1 MVGEDVIT
9 GVLESGGAEYEI
21 ASGFG
26 VPFWKKAIGRDIE
39 GREDFK
45 ACVGRFDEKA
55 EGADVLNFTYGPST
69 GGLTE
74 SCKFNIYTYGERILS
89 LRPEPAYKDRKL
101 QVSGSG
107 LEMANLKIER
117 YCGPLSPFYS
127 GMLTAAVEAIMGN
140 GENNDLRLARVIMNE
155 VSRISDHMHVIA
167 KLAEGASQNVA
178 YNLLFALRERL
189 LRLVSKRF
197 GHRYFFGINGFG
209 GLARSADFRGISSE
223 VGEIADEFRQ
233 IWIRLENSRIF
244 IDRIQGTATLKRPW
258 MVGPAAR
265 AAGLRTDTRTEGSCL
280 RYDDLDLEVASA
292 TSADTLA
299 RALVRK
305 DDIFASA
312 RIIEK
317 AESMI
322 REVPVAGRMSLV
334 GINGEISVRT
344 ETPGG
349 DSLMR
354 VSLVNGVVRKIY
366 IRPSSLQ
373 NLAVFTYG
381 IKENLLTDFTFGYEG
396 LGIHVSELGGVL

>member
-9 GVLESGGAEYEI
+9 GVFDSGGRGYEV
-21 ASGFG
+21 SYGFG
-26 VPFWKKAIGRDIE
+26 IPSWKKVADHAIE

-45 ACVGRFDEKA
+45 ACVGKYDDKA

-74 SCKFNIYTYGERILS
+74 SIKFNIYTYGERILS
-89 LRPEPAYKDRKL
+89 LRPEPSYKDRKL

-107 LEMANLKIER
+107 LEMANLRIER

-127 GMLTAAVEAIMGN
+127 GMLAAAVESVMGADQD
-140 GENNDLRLARVIMNE
+140 NDLRLARVIMNE
-155 VSRISDHMHVIA
+155 ISRISDHIHVIA

-178 YNLLFALRERL
+178 YNLLFALREKL
-189 LRLVSKRF
+189 LRLIARRF

-209 GLARSADFRGISSE
+209 GLVRSANFKGISSE
-223 VGEIADEFRQ
+223 VRAIVDEFRQ

-244 IDRIQGTATLKRPW
+244 IDRIQGTATLKRAW

-265 AAGLRTDTRTEGSCL
+265 ASGTHIDARMESSFL
-280 RYDDLDLEVASA
+280 RYDDLDLHVSI
-292 TSADTLA
+292 SSGADTLA
-299 RALVRK
+299 RTLVRV
-305 DDIFASA
+305 DEISESA
-312 RIIEK
+312 RIIER

-322 REVPVAGRMSLV
+322 REVPVAGRTTKSEV
-334 GINGEISVRT
+334 NGEISVRA

-354 VSLVNGVVRKIY
+354 VTLAKGIIEKIY

-373 NLAVFTYG
+373 NLAVFAYA
-381 IKENLLTDFTFGYEG
+381 IRENLLTDFTFGYEG
-396 LGIHVSELGGVL
+396 LGIHISELGGVL

>member
-9 GVLESGGAEYEI
+9 GVLESGGGECEI
-21 ASGFG
+21 TSGFG
-26 VPFWKKAIGRDIE
+26 IPSWKKAAGSDID

-55 EGADVLNFTYGPST
+55 EGTDVFNFTYGPSA
-69 GGLTE
+69 GGLNE

-89 LRPEPAYKDRKL
+89 LRPEPAYKDRRL
-101 QVSGSG
+101 EVSGSG
-107 LEMANLKIER
+107 LVMAILRLER

-127 GMLTAAVEAIMGN
+127 GMFAAAVEAIMGN

-155 VSRISDHMHVIA
+155 VGRISDHLYVIA

-178 YNLLFALRERL
+178 YNLLFGLREKL
-189 LRLVSKRF
+189 LRLVSRRF

-209 GLARSADFRGISSE
+209 GLARSADFGGISSE
-223 VGEIADEFRQ
+223 VGAIAEEFRQ
-233 IWIRLENSRIF
+233 LWIRLENSGIF
-244 IDRIQGTATLKRPW
+244 IDRIQGTATLRRPW

-265 AAGLRTDTRTEGSCL
+265 AAGLRTDTRIDGSCL

-292 TSADTLA
+292 ASADTLA
-299 RALVRK
+299 RSLVRK
-305 DDIFASA
+305 DEIFASA

-322 REVPVAGRMSLV
+322 REVPAAVRMNLGEIS
-334 GINGEISVRT
+334 GEISVRT

-354 VSLVNGVVRKIY
+354 VSLANGVVKKIY

-373 NLAVFTYG
+373 NLAVFTYA